1 MYILQISSLANIV
14 LVGEEVTLTSDY
26 QRASPFYTIGDAMRA
41 AAEINDKLQRALAK
55 VVFITSV
62 SSNL

>member
-14 LVGEEVTLTSDY
+14 LAGEEVTLTSDY
-26 QRASPFYTIGDAMRA
+26 QRASPFHTIGDAMRA
-41 AAEINDKLQRALAK
+41 AAEINDKLQHAVAK

>member
-26 QRASPFYTIGDAMRA
+26 QRASPFHTIGDALRA
-41 AAEINDKLQRALAK
+41 AIKLNDKLQRALAK

>member
-14 LVGEEVTLTSDY
+14 LAGEEVTLTSDY
-26 QRASPFYTIGDAMRA
+26 QRASPFHTIGDAMRA
-41 AAEINDKLQRALAK
+41 AIKVNDKLQRALAK

>member
-14 LVGEEVTLTSDY
+14 LSGEEVTLTSDY

-41 AAEINDKLQRALAK
+41 AVEINDKLQHALAK
-55 VVFITSV
+55 VVFIISV
-62 SSNL
+62 SSKL

>member
-14 LVGEEVTLTSDY
+14 LAGEEVTLTSDY
-26 QRASPFYTIGDAMRA
+26 QRASPFHTIGDAMRA
-41 AAEINDKLQRALAK
+41 AIKVNDKLQRALAK

-62 SSNL
+62 SRNL

>member
-14 LVGEEVTLTSDY
+14 LAGEEVTLTSDY

-41 AAEINDKLQRALAK
+41 AIKVNDKLQRALAK

-62 SSNL
+62 SSKL

>member
-26 QRASPFYTIGDAMRA
+26 QRASPFHTIGDAMRA
-41 AAEINDKLQRALAK
+41 AVKVNDKLQRTLAR

>member
-14 LVGEEVTLTSDY
+14 LVGEEVTITSDY
-26 QRASPFYTIGDAMRA
+26 QRASPFHTIGDALRA
-41 AAEINDKLQRALAK
+41 AIKLNDKLQRALAK

>member
-62 SSNL
+62 SSKL

>member
-14 LVGEEVTLTSDY
+14 LAGEEVTLTSDY
-26 QRASPFYTIGDAMRA
+26 QRASPFHTIGDAMRA
-41 AAEINDKLQRALAK
+41 AVKVNDKLQRTLAK

-62 SSNL
+62 SSKL

>member
-14 LVGEEVTLTSDY
+14 LAGEEVTLTSDY
-26 QRASPFYTIGDAMRA
+26 QRASPFHTIGDAMRA
-41 AAEINDKLQRALAK
+41 AVKVNDKLQRALAK

>member
-14 LVGEEVTLTSDY
+14 LSGEEVTLTSDY
-26 QRASPFYTIGDAMRA
+26 QRASPFYTIGDAMRV
-41 AAEINDKLQRALAK
+41 AAEINDKLQGALAK

-62 SSNL
+62 SSKL

>member
-14 LVGEEVTLTSDY
+14 LAGEEVTLTSDY
-26 QRASPFYTIGDAMRA
+26 QRASPFHTIGDAMRA
-41 AAEINDKLQRALAK
+41 AVKVNDKLQRTLAR

-62 SSNL
+62 SSKL

>member
-14 LVGEEVTLTSDY
+14 LAGEEVTLTSDY
-26 QRASPFYTIGDAMRA
+26 QRASPFHTIGEAMRA
-41 AAEINDKLQRALAK
+41 AVKVNDKLQRTLAR

-62 SSNL
+62 SSKL

>member
-14 LVGEEVTLTSDY
+14 LSGEEVTLTSDY
-26 QRASPFYTIGDAMRA
+26 QRASPFHTIGDAMRA
-41 AAEINDKLQRALAK
+41 AVRVNDKLQRALAK

-62 SSNL
+62 SSKL

>member
-14 LVGEEVTLTSDY
+14 LSGEEVTLTSDY

-41 AAEINDKLQRALAK
+41 AAEINNKLQRALAK

>member
-41 AAEINDKLQRALAK
+41 AAEINDKLQHTLAR

-62 SSNL
+62 SSKL

>member
-26 QRASPFYTIGDAMRA
+26 QRASPFHTIGDAMRA
-41 AAEINDKLQRALAK
+41 AAEINDKLQRAVAK

>member
-14 LVGEEVTLTSDY
+14 LSGEEVTLTSDY

-41 AAEINDKLQRALAK
+41 AAEINNKLQHTLAR

>member
-14 LVGEEVTLTSDY
+14 LAGEEVTLTSDY
-26 QRASPFYTIGDAMRA
+26 QRASPFHTIGDAMRA

-55 VVFITSV
+55 VVFIISV

>member
-14 LVGEEVTLTSDY
+14 LAGEEVTLTSDY
-26 QRASPFYTIGDAMRA
+26 QRASPFHTIGDAMRA
-41 AAEINDKLQRALAK
+41 AVKVNDKLQRTLAR

>member
-14 LVGEEVTLTSDY
+14 LSGEEVTLTSDY